1 MTPSE
6 VRSRMI
12 KSGFDPLP
20 VSGKAPVLKE
30 WQKRTETSQGD
41 LEIWNRLYPDATNT
55 GMLCTRCPTLDVD
68 ILDETAV
75 NAAIALV
82 RERFGERG
90 KVMLRY
96 GRRPKVAIPFRTDT
110 PFDKVQ
116 ILLTAPDGD
125 TNQKIELLC
134 RGQQVVV
141 HGIHPDTH
149 EMYQWSDGNPGNT
162 KRAELPPIN
171 EVEAQALVEKIADL
185 LVSNYGYQR
194 AERKGDGGGAHAGNG
209 TDNWGDLPANIL
221 AGHGLH
227 RSLRDLAAKSVA
239 AGMAPGAVVN
249 FLRGLMDRSAA
260 PHDKRWQDR
269 YDNIPRLVTSAQRLP
284 RENEE
289 REPAPPCGADPP
301 EKVHLDPVH
310 VADGAAV
317 LDDVYGHLGRFVRYP
332 SDDAR
337 IAHTLWCAHTHMMSA
352 WESTPRIAF
361 LSAEPESGKT
371 RGLEASEALL
381 SNPIS
386 TVNASAS
393 YLFRKAGDNEN
404 GPVTVLFDEIDT
416 IFGPK
421 AKEHEDIRG
430 FINAG
435 HRRGATYGRCVV
447 RGSTVS
453 TEETPVYAAVAMA
466 GLGWLPDTLLS
477 RSIIIR
483 MRRRLRTESVEPFRQ
498 RIHVPQGQVI
508 GRRLAAWAKSVIK
521 LAAERQ
527 PDMPE
532 GVEDR
537 QADAWEPLLVVADL
551 AGGEWPRRA
560 REAAVALVGVARATP
575 VNLHLRLLEDL
586 RTVFWRNLTAVTH
599 STPKGLPTKKILE
612 DLYTLDDAPWH
623 VINKGEAFSSSQLAA
638 NLFNYGVEP
647 TILRP
652 HSADHSIKARG
663 YRLNELADA
672 WRRYLKPLSVAR
684 KDVASVAREARE
696 TLDQFFE
703 WQPEPSD
710 TPATPATSDS
720 GTERGAGLKALDP
733 NRVNQLAKW
742 WRKRMR
748 QLLAE
753 LGPVLAEEQ
762 AQKELR
768 DTLAEELVESALGAE
783 IGRVVEAANKPKSKR
798 AES

>member
-1 MTPSE
+1 M
-6 VRSRMI
+6 
-12 KSGFDPLP
+12 
-20 VSGKAPVLKE
+20 
-30 WQKRTETSQGD
+30 
-41 LEIWNRLYPDATNT
+41 
-55 GMLCTRCPTLDVD
+55 
-68 ILDETAV
+68 
-75 NAAIALV
+75 
-82 RERFGERG
+82 
-90 KVMLRY
+90 
-96 GRRPKVAIPFRTDT
+96 
-110 PFDKVQ
+110 
-116 ILLTAPDGD
+116 
-125 TNQKIELLC
+125 
-134 RGQQVVV
+134 
-141 HGIHPDTH
+141 
-149 EMYQWSDGNPGNT
+149 
-162 KRAELPPIN
+162 
-171 EVEAQALVEKIADL
+171 
-185 LVSNYGYQR
+185 
-194 AERKGDGGGAHAGNG
+194 
-209 TDNWGDLPANIL
+209 
-221 AGHGLH
+221 
-227 RSLRDLAAKSVA
+227 
-239 AGMAPGAVVN
+239 
-249 FLRGLMDRSAA
+249 
-260 PHDKRWQDR
+260 
-269 YDNIPRLVTSAQRLP
+269 
-284 RENEE
+284 
-289 REPAPPCGADPP
+289 
-301 EKVHLDPVH
+301 
-310 VADGAAV
+310 
-317 LDDVYGHLGRFVRYP
+317 
-332 SDDAR
+332 
-337 IAHTLWCAHTHMMSA
+337 
-352 WESTPRIAF
+352 
-361 LSAEPESGKT
+361 
-371 RGLEASEALL
+371 
-381 SNPIS
+381 
-386 TVNASAS
+386 
-393 YLFRKAGDNEN
+393 
-404 GPVTVLFDEIDT
+404 FDEIDT